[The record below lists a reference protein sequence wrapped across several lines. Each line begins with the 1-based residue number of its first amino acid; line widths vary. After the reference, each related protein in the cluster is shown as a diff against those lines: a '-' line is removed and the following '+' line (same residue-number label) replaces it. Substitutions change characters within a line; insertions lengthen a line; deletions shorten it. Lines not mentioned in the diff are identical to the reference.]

1 MVQDISFST
10 KQTSETF
17 GNSSWGFPLEKP
29 KLCPHCNVYEEAK
42 VIAKNYWSYVDE
54 CYIGVVLYRCTHCDK
69 PYLVTY
75 KINPKAKK
83 TTFEQFFPAY
93 HAEEYRNERLQ
104 EMSPRFIEAYNQAL
118 RAEAIKDFELA
129 AVGYRHALK
138 CLVKDYAII
147 ELKKDRE
154 EVVRKTLAEA
164 IGEYLGEKELVAT
177 ADVVRILGNDYAHYE
192 RKYPEHDFALL
203 KNYMGIFIG
212 LIETKLMINHPP
224 VARKEQ
230 NKK

>member
-1 MVQDISFST
+1 M
-10 KQTSETF
+10 
-17 GNSSWGFPLEKP
+17 
-29 KLCPHCNVYEEAK
+29 A
-42 VIAKNYWSYVDE
+42 
-54 CYIGVVLYRCTHCDK
+54 
-69 PYLVTY
+69 
-75 KINPKAKK
+75 
-83 TTFEQFFPAY
+83 
-93 HAEEYRNERLQ
+93 
-104 EMSPRFIEAYNQAL
+104 
-118 RAEAIKDFELA
+118 AI
-129 AVGYRHALK
+129 GYRHALE

-154 EVVRKTLAEA
+154 EVVKKTLAEA

-203 KNYMGIFIG
+203 KNYMRIFIG
-212 LIETKLMINHPP
+212 LIETKFMISHPP